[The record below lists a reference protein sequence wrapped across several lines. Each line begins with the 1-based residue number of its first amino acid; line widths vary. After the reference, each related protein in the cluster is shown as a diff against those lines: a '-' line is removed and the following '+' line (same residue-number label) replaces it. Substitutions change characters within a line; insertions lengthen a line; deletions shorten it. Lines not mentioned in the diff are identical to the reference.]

1 MKIVHF
7 NTTDCRG
14 GAAKVAFRLHKE
26 LTASGYD
33 SSMLVGWKYSK
44 DDKVKAIHMNGPM
57 GKIPKNII
65 DRLEVYTGLQYLLR
79 ISFKKLLRFQAIV
92 DADVIHMHNFH
103 GGQASLR
110 DLKTLLSFKPVVW
123 TLHDMWPITGHC
135 AYSLNCERWM
145 MGCGKCPYMSLYPGI
160 KIDTSGFLWRF
171 KKKSFNDV
179 YPLIITP
186 SRWLKDKVEK
196 SILSHCRAK
205 IIHNAVDDSTF
216 YPLPKTKARE
226 QLGLTK
232 DDFILLFAVQG
243 GSGNSWKG
251 FTYAVEALKQLQ
263 NSKKKV
269 TLICLGNKK
278 ESESLVQK
286 NVKIKNIGYVESESS
301 MRTYYSAADAY
312 LLPSMA
318 DNSPLGIIESLAC
331 GTPVVAFDIGGI
343 PELVDHLKTGYIAE
357 YKNAKDLSNGIEWLM
372 NLPSSTFEEMS
383 KECVHTVKKKFTLKL
398 QMKDYLDAYRMAQ
411 RGVEN

>member
-1 MKIVHF
+1 MKILHF
-7 NTTDCRG
+7 NTTDCKG
-14 GAAKVAFRLHKE
+14 GAAKVAFRLHKK

-33 SSMLVGWKYSK
+33 SSMLVGWKYSI

-79 ISFKKLLRFQAIV
+79 ISFKKLLRFQAIA
-92 DADVIHMHNFH
+92 DADVIHIHNFH

-110 DLKTLLSFKPVVW
+110 DLKTLLSVKPVVW

-135 AYSLNCERWM
+135 AHSFNCEKWIT
-145 MGCGKCPYMSLYPGI
+145 GCGKCPYKLIYPGI

-171 KKKSFNDV
+171 KRNSFNDV

-186 SRWLKDKVEK
+186 SKWLKDKVEK

-205 IIHNAVDDSTF
+205 IIHNAVDDSVF
-216 YPLPKTKARE
+216 YPLPKAKARE

-243 GSGNSWKG
+243 GKSNSWKG
-251 FTYAVEALKQLQ
+251 FTYAVEALKQLP
-263 NSKKKV
+263 NTKKKV

-286 NVKIKNIGYVESESS
+286 NVKIKNIGYIDSEAS

-331 GTPVVAFDIGGI
+331 GTPIITFNVGGI
-343 PELVDHLKTGYIAE
+343 PELVDHLKTGYIAI
-357 YKNAKDLSNGIEWLM
+357 YKNAQDLACGIEWLM
-372 NLPSSTFEEMS
+372 GLSSDRAEEIS
-383 KECVHTVKKKFTLKL
+383 QECALTAKQKHSLRT
-398 QMKDYLDAYRMAQ
+398 QMRNYLDVYQQAQ
-411 RGVEN
+411 CEMRN